1 MRLFF
6 LSVCA
11 VGLGAFIGG
20 AQQISRKE
28 PARYAGTERATRIE
42 ARPPGMRLGL
52 RKPREFALAPLSE
65 AELSHLAEPSARL
78 KTGIRRTLAPHAL
91 ASGGWE
97 TTSEGARIWRMAI
110 QSPASRGMR
119 VEFDEFSVGAGT
131 VWVHDGTTV
140 AGPYTGRGQF
150 DDGHFWSA
158 AVYSGSAIVE
168 YEPAPGTPSEL
179 QPPFAIRAI
188 SHQARTALDATAA
201 TKDPADFCELDA
213 NCYPDWQGSL
223 SSVAQ
228 ISFVDNG
235 DDVLC
240 SGSLLSTRD
249 NSFKPYF
256 LTAGHCVTNE
266 DAARTVEAYWTYQTP
281 ACGGT
286 PPASRTASLKSTVG
300 AHLISRLA
308 PGEGDFSL
316 ILLPD
321 VPAGTTFAGWDIA
334 DPPLLTALTGIH
346 HPSGSWKRISFG
358 ERVGDATVD
367 VEGTAAPGN
376 LFLQVQWDKGRTE
389 PGSSG
394 SPLFSAPGV
403 VVGSLSYGPVA
414 ADGTVC
420 SINPSVDGYAR
431 FSNTYAQIHD
441 YLEDLP
447 ADLVTPS
454 KAALSFT
461 IANHAAPA
469 AQTVQLVTQ
478 TTGQVVYK
486 LRADASWIKLSAMTG
501 SVSAKTPATVTIS
514 LDPAQLAQ
522 AGQYSSTVTILSGAA
537 PPQFLNVTAAVRVD
551 QSNVVAGITPNPV
564 VQSSALWSFQIRL
577 AETAGASTRVTAMKF
592 NGTDYTA
599 NIAAW
604 FGTDRIAANGAIVA
618 PLHGSGVF
626 PHGDQYFEFW
636 GVDEASGQPW
646 YRVATVMFQ

>member
-52 RKPREFALAPLSE
+52 RKPGEFALAPLSE

>member
-52 RKPREFALAPLSE
+52 RKPGEFALAPLSE

-420 SINPSVDGYAR
+420 TINPSVDGYAR

-592 NGTDYTA
+592 NGTDYSA
-599 NIAAW
+599 NIADW

-618 PLHGSGVF
+618 PLRGAGVF